1 MMNTRYKK
9 KVEGSFFNYPLSI
22 IRYKVNSL
30 GKPPKIQLIG
40 LTTMY
45 DPTIEVDITITSCE
59 YLKVSNPKG
68 MMKMTSKKIRDQI
81 E

>member
-1 MMNTRYKK
+1 MNTRYKK
-9 KVEGSFFNYPLSI
+9 NDEGSVFNSPLSI
-22 IRYKVNSL
+22 ILYKVNSL
-30 GKPPKIQLIG
+30 GKPPNIQLIG

-45 DPTIEVDITITSCE
+45 DPTNEVDITITSCE

-68 MMKMTSKKIRDQI
+68 MTKITSKKTRDHT